1 MSVSDVSTSDRGV
14 ALIVVLMVMMTLSA
28 LAMSLSVIVSTET
41 RVTANYRDGM
51 VALYGADAV
60 LQRVL
65 PDLAAETDI
74 NRILTGLAVSSFV
87 DGPSG
92 SRQLPDGTL
101 VDLHTLTLLTN
112 CGSATCGEPEL
123 NEVSEERPFGVN
135 NPRWRLYGYGSLPGE
150 PRVYGVVWIADDPSE
165 TDGDPSTDASG
176 ADEPGRGRLSIMAH
190 GYGPAGTRRVI
201 EAAVVKDDRGVR
213 VLSWREIR

>member
-1 MSVSDVSTSDRGV
+1 MSAAPTSDRGV
-14 ALIVVLMVMMTLSA
+14 ALIFVLMVMMTLSA

-51 VALYGADAV
+51 AALYGADAV

-65 PDLAAETDI
+65 SDVAAESDI

-87 DGPSG
+87 DGPPG
-92 SRQLPDGTL
+92 SRQLPDGAL
-101 VDLHTLTLLTN
+101 VDLHTLTSLAN
-112 CGSATCGEPEL
+112 CGNATCGEPEL
-123 NEVSEERPFGVN
+123 NEVSDERPFGVN
-135 NPRWRLYGYGSLPGE
+135 NPRWRLYGHGSLPGE
-150 PRVYGVVWIADDPSE
+150 PHVYGVVWIGDDPAE
-165 TDGDPSTDASG
+165 TDGDPFTDASS
-176 ADEPGRGRLSIMAH
+176 ADEPGRGRLSMMAH

-201 EAAVVKDDRGVR
+201 EATVVKGDRGLR